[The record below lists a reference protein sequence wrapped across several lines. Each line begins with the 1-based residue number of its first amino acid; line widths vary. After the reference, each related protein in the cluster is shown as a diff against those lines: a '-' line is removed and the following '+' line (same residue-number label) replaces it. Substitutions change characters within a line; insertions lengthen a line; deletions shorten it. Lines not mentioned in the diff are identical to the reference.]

1 MQEDRRDAAE
11 ADEDGG
17 GGDEEYEEI
26 KTLRKAVG
34 SDGKG
39 RDNVATYEDKKRG
52 QPKTAG
58 EGKIIKKVR

>member
-1 MQEDRRDAAE
+1 MFEDRADAAE

-17 GGDEEYEEI
+17 GRDEKYEI
-26 KTLRKAVG
+26 KALRKTVG
-34 SDGKG
+34 SGGKG
-39 RDNVATYEDKKRG
+39 RDSVATYEDKKRG